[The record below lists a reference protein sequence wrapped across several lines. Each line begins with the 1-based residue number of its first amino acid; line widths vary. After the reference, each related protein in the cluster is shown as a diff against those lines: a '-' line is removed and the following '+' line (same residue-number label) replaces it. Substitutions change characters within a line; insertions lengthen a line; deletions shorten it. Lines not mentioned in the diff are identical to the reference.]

1 VAKAVAF
8 FLFGEEMSVFVDLK
22 GYLSQS
28 KTASLRS
35 HVIGN
40 ILHDWYFALLSR
52 VHCMLAEE

>member
-1 VAKAVAF
+1 LLF
-8 FLFGEEMSVFVDLK
+8 PLFGEQMSVSVYLK

-35 HVIGN
+35 HVTGN

>member
-1 VAKAVAF
+1 
-8 FLFGEEMSVFVDLK
+8 MSVSVYLK

-28 KTASLRS
+28 KTTSLRS

-52 VHCMLAEE
+52 VHCMLAEERHDGLLPY